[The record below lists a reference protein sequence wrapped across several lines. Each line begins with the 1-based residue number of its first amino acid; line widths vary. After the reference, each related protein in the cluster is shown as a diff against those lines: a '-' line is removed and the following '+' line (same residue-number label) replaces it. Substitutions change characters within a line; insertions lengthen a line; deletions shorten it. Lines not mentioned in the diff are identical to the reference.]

1 MLNQTFLP
9 ASLYRGDVMH
19 QWDIHTYA
27 NHYWH
32 PVAATSHLQPGEVL
46 AITMLDQPLLLT
58 WPTGEHPRAF
68 RNRCPHRGVALRQGG
83 GTGQSCRRLVCPY
96 HGWTYNLRGELLA
109 AAREADFG
117 QDFDR
122 QGWGLQELACRIDGP
137 LIWIALSDQ
146 ALTLEEQLQL
156 VHTEAGAA
164 WNTAST
170 LLRQSRSSLACNWK
184 IAHDNTLD
192 DYHVAIAHPTTLHR
206 EQGPVRDYRY
216 RFSQHNNLLET
227 PHPDG
232 GRFLTFG
239 LPPWSHLLVWP
250 DGRLAWLEFMPDRP
264 DCCTMQ
270 LHLFASSDAMDS
282 ATADAWLRQLL
293 TFLEEDKALVESAQR
308 GYEDDFKPGPPHRL
322 ERRILHWQGLYRERL
337 GSDGMINVERS
348 QSTMSALIEST
359 SATGS
364 AAKGCSG
371 M

>member
-1 MLNQTFLP
+1 VLNQTFLP
-9 ASLYRGDVMH
+9 ASLYRGDAMH

-32 PVAATSHLQPGEVL
+32 PVAPISHLQPGEVL

-68 RNRCPHRGVALRQGG
+68 RNRCPHRGVAFRQGG

-109 AAREADFG
+109 AAREADFE

-137 LIWIALSDQ
+137 LIWIAFSDQ

-250 DGRLAWLEFMPDRP
+250 DGRLAWLEFMPERP
-264 DCCTMQ
+264 DRCTMQ
-270 LHLFASSDAMDS
+270 LHLFAGSDAMDA
-282 ATADAWLRQLL
+282 ATADAWLRDML
-293 TFLEEDKALVESAQR
+293 TFLDEDKALVESVQQ
-308 GYEDDFKPGPPHRL
+308 GYQGDFEPGPPHRL

-337 GSDGMINVERS
+337 GSAGISIEERS
-348 QSTMSALIEST
+348 HEAISALRS
-359 SATGS
+359 
-364 AAKGCSG
+364 
-371 M
+371 

>member
-1 MLNQTFLP
+1 
-9 ASLYRGDVMH
+9 MH

-32 PVAATSHLQPGEVL
+32 PVAPISHLQPGEVL

-68 RNRCPHRGVALRQGG
+68 RNRCPHRGVAFRQGG

-109 AAREADFG
+109 AAREADFE

-137 LIWIALSDQ
+137 LIWIAFSDQ

-206 EQGPVRDYRY
+206 EQGPVRDYLH
-216 RFSQHNNLLET
+216 RFCLLYTSPSPRDAHES
-227 PHPDG
+227 
-232 GRFLTFG
+232 R
-239 LPPWSHLLVWP
+239 
-250 DGRLAWLEFMPDRP
+250 MP
-264 DCCTMQ
+264 
-270 LHLFASSDAMDS
+270 SSA
-282 ATADAWLRQLL
+282 
-293 TFLEEDKALVESAQR
+293 
-308 GYEDDFKPGPPHRL
+308 
-322 ERRILHWQGLYRERL
+322 
-337 GSDGMINVERS
+337 
-348 QSTMSALIEST
+348 
-359 SATGS
+359 
-364 AAKGCSG
+364 
-371 M
+371 